1 MYIGDD
7 IRYTH
12 GVTMEHLNRKL
23 YVTYRMVCSTYNFR
37 RSWVTFKVISA
48 TEIHS
53 GSSNLEDNN
62 MPRPQS

>member
-1 MYIGDD
+1 
-7 IRYTH
+7 
-12 GVTMEHLNRKL
+12 MEHLNRKL